1 MQVRGKWKEKNPIIH
16 LQQECKATV
25 FRSPRVDISATN
37 NLTATSLAKQKTG
50 DETFFF
56 FFLTQTAGYSP
67 QAYLPRHSHHSAKQT
82 RKFCGKLKILP
93 VANARDKRGEK
104 RNRRTCA
111 DQKKIS
117 CLGVGLFLPGCTSR
131 VLSQCRVE
139 SSRSNQRL
147 HARSGTPQQTVREL
161 CAFFFSSPRKAA
173 GGSVHVHGWLHWR
186 CFAHMT
192 VVTTTQE
199 PRTKRSRGGGD
210 IYTRQHRR
218 VLQCSFRNRVR
229 IGDNSGV
236 HWSGGG
242 GGDAVSVAEGGKGA
256 RRDGRGGG
264 WWARATTAR
273 TWVLSRCRARQR
285 RSLAAARRP
294 AASSAPGR
302 CRTSAQPVCDCC
314 LVQCR

>member
-1 MQVRGKWKEKNPIIH
+1 MCRPKKN
-16 LQQECKATV
+16 
-25 FRSPRVDISATN
+25 
-37 NLTATSLAKQKTG
+37 
-50 DETFFF
+50 
-56 FFLTQTAGYSP
+56 
-67 QAYLPRHSHHSAKQT
+67 
-82 RKFCGKLKILP
+82 
-93 VANARDKRGEK
+93 
-104 RNRRTCA
+104 
-111 DQKKIS
+111 
-117 CLGVGLFLPGCTSR
+117 FLPGCWFVSA
-131 VLSQCRVE
+131 
-139 SSRSNQRL
+139 RL
-147 HARSGTPQQTVREL
+147 HIARPLAMPSREL
-161 CAFFFSSPRKAA
+161 SVQSTLTRALWDTAADRARTFGAFFFFSSPRKAA
-173 GGSVHVHGWLHWR
+173 GGSVHVRGWLHWR

>member
-1 MQVRGKWKEKNPIIH
+1 MPTKKKFPAWVLVCFCQVAHR
-16 LQQECKATV
+16 A
-25 FRSPRVDISATN
+25 
-37 NLTATSLAKQKTG
+37 
-50 DETFFF
+50 
-56 FFLTQTAGYSP
+56 
-67 QAYLPRHSHHSAKQT
+67 
-82 RKFCGKLKILP
+82 
-93 VANARDKRGEK
+93 
-104 RNRRTCA
+104 
-111 DQKKIS
+111 
-117 CLGVGLFLPGCTSR
+117 
-131 VLSQCRVE
+131 
-139 SSRSNQRL
+139 SSRNAESRALGPINAYTRAL
-147 HARSGTPQQTVREL
+147 GHRSRPCANSVR
-161 CAFFFSSPRKAA
+161 FFFSSPRKAA